1 MYQFSAHQQYNRS
14 IIEIE
19 SESWSRSRIREEG
32 VNSDFETSLS
42 QQKIFSSLILE
53 IDKKLFLGIKTLM
66 YMKWGLR
73 LMNKSYFIF
82 QIYLPI
88 AFQEKFTVLDWKLTK
103 GGLFVIFLRYSVYIK
118 KILYFTNKISLRGVS
133 QKMMIVIDFEAYLD
147 N

>member
-1 MYQFSAHQQYNRS
+1 
-14 IIEIE
+14 
-19 SESWSRSRIREEG
+19 
-32 VNSDFETSLS
+32 
-42 QQKIFSSLILE
+42 
-53 IDKKLFLGIKTLM
+53 
-66 YMKWGLR
+66 MKWGLR

-133 QKMMIVIDFEAYLD
+133 
-147 N
+147 